1 MAGQPIRRKL
11 VAQLERE
18 AAALSEE
25 RGEQL
30 SVLDVVFE
38 RVSGGEKMGN
48 IGLELAKKCDLKIS
62 FLTASSVLSAWV
74 NKQDGGRE
82 MLAQARAE
90 AAHALAEESVELA
103 DDVSE
108 DKQAIA
114 KAKLQSD
121 NRQWLASKWNRK
133 AYGQDAQIAV
143 NTYNLGALHI
153 DALRQR
159 RIEDS
164 TPAAAIEG
172 QDYEVLSH
180 TTSEVVGQLT
190 AGAGNEGE
198 T

>member
-90 AAHALAEESVELA
+90 AAHA